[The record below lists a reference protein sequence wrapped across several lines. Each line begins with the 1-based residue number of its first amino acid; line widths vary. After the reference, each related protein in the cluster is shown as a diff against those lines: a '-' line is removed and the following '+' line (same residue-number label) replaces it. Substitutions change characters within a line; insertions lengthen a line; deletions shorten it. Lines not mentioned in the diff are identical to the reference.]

1 MPRRAAGMPNW
12 LFAEAMR
19 RSACMAIASPPPRQ
33 KPWIAAMLG
42 LGEAREPGAAAAGQ
56 PRVFLL
62 GIGVRAPLLELADV
76 GARHER
82 LAARAGHDDH
92 PHRRVRAKIIEDF
105 REP

>member
-33 KPWIAAMLG
+33 KPWIAAIFALG
-42 LGEAREPGAAAAGQ
+42 KSASFARP
-56 PRVFLL
+56 PL
-62 GIGVRAPLLELADV
+62 VRRAYSSCASALARRFSNWLMSAPQ
-76 GARHER
+76 R
-82 LAARAGHDDH
+82 LAAGAGHDHH
-92 PHRRVRAKIIEDF
+92 PHRGVVAEVVEDC